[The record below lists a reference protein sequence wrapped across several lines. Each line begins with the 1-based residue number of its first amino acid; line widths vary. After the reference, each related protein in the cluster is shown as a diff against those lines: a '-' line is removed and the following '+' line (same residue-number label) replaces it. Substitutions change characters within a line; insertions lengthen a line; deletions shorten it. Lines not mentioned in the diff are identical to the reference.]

1 MSVTE
6 SGVGTIASYVR
17 SFLIREKTPKLVWF
31 MAVFIAV
38 VARIAG
44 ATNAA

>member
-1 MSVTE
+1 MSVTD

-17 SFLIREKTPKLVWF
+17 SSRIRMNTPKLVWLN
-31 MAVFIAV
+31 AVFIAV

-44 ATNAA
+44 AT